1 MKSDKKISTSLK
13 TAILDQAKKV
23 KKKRTRRKKA

>member
-1 MKSDKKISTSLK
+1 MKPEKKVPTSLQ
-13 TAILDQAKKV
+13 TAIIDQAKKV